1 MGFGR
6 WGRVSVSACVS
17 LCKCLSHRQ
26 GEWGL
31 FRCIVEEYT
40 QNRPVTILGKKK
52 KIDM

>member
-17 LCKCLSHRQ
+17 LYKCLSHRQ

-31 FRCIVEEYT
+31 LKCIVEEYT

-52 KIDM
+52 NFDM